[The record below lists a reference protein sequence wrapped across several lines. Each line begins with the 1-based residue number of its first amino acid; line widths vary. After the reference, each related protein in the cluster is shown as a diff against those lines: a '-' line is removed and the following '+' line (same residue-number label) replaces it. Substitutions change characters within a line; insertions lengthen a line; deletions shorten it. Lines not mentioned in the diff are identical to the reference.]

1 MLSHFKI
8 VAFLTTTDYARAR
21 PFYVDKLG
29 LEFIS
34 EDQFAMVLR
43 ANGNTVRVVKAQK
56 FVPAMGTVLGWEVSD
71 IERVVCE
78 LGSRGISFEKYP
90 WVKENRGLG
99 IWTTPNGDQVAWFK
113 DPDGNLLSVSE
124 HK

>member
-1 MLSHFKI
+1 MLSHFQI
-8 VAFLTTTDYARAR
+8 VAFLTTTNYARAR
-21 PFYVDKLG
+21 AFYVDKLG

-43 ANGNTVRVVKAQK
+43 ANGNMVRVVKAQK
-56 FVPAMGTVLGWEVSD
+56 FVPAIGTVLGWEVSD

-78 LGSRGISFEKYP
+78 LGSSGISFEKYP
-90 WVKENRGLG
+90 WVKDNRGLG

-113 DPDGNLLSVSE
+113 DPDGNLLSLSE